1 VGAPAWSRPAEIGHR
16 DSVTRP
22 QDGEI
27 ARLLAGGGPIG
38 VLGPVAGW
46 APELRSAMDLVL
58 GSRHPLALCWGPEF
72 ALLYNDAYVPGAGRK
87 HPDGFGSPVR
97 VVFPEIWARIGP
109 LLERVMGTGEP
120 QGRQDDRLV
129 LQRHGFAEE
138 TYWNYSFSPLRD
150 GDGLVLGVLNVT
162 SETTRRVVGERRLRL
177 LARLAEAGRSADRVE
192 RVLEQVAAVLDAAPW
207 DVPFAA
213 LYRHR
218 ADHDDPRLVATAGFG
233 DRVPELPAPRG
244 AGFAVVELP
253 GGLTSGRGVRSTV
266 AVCAVLP
273 DAVGRPAAGVLLG
286 VPPALPFDADQRA
299 FLQLVVDHIGAA
311 VAAAAAADA
320 QGRRSAA
327 ITELDRARTEF
338 IVGLGEEFRA
348 PLAMILGPVEHLRG
362 SVPPDLRPDVD
373 VLERNA
379 ARMLK
384 LVDDLL
390 EVSRLEAGRAAA
402 GFVPLDLG
410 TVTGEL
416 AGLFRST
423 AERAGLILDIDCP
436 PLPHPVWVD
445 PELWEK
451 VVLNLL
457 SNAVKH
463 TFDGGVRV
471 EVTADG
477 EHAELRVIDTGVGV
491 PEDELPRMFDRF
503 HRVRGA
509 RSRAP
514 EGSGVGL
521 ALVRQ
526 AVELHGGT
534 VEVTSTVDIGS
545 VFIVRLPLGV
555 AHLPPEALAEPAAA
569 PARPAGELAQ
579 PFLAEARSWLAGAA
593 AAGPDG
599 VPELLAPGTGPSGRV
614 LVADGSSEV
623 RAYLARLLAEH
634 WEVQVVA
641 DGPQALVAATADPPD
656 LVVADAALPELDGL
670 ALLRALRA
678 DQGTAGVPVVLLSAS
693 AGAEAAVEGM
703 AAGADDYLVKPF
715 SARELVARVG
725 SHLQL
730 GRTRR
735 AAERRFRAMADATP
749 ALIWVDDAAGERQF
763 VNRGW
768 LDFTGAAEAA
778 VELGRAWQDRIHPDD
793 RQRYRTVREA
803 AAGAGAPFEVEYRLR
818 HAGGHHRWVLDRG
831 APVSTDEH
839 PTGFVG
845 GCLDV
850 DAQHRERRRN
860 LLFAEVATALDAE
873 RSAVGRFRA
882 LARTLVRHGIADA
895 VRVHE
900 QRPHDGLA
908 LRAVAAAD
916 PAAEPVLRAFPGD
929 PELLA
934 DVRATGRA
942 RLVEP
947 PDDHELGL
955 RSGVVVPLVAG
966 GRVLGV
972 LGVGRVR
979 DRVAYDAEDL
989 DLLTEIGRRAGV
1001 AVDNARLLE
1010 QERAA
1015 SQRLALLHRATARM
1029 SAAATSEEVAA
1040 IAADH
1045 LATLLGC
1052 PFVGVWSAA
1061 GRGPLR
1067 LIATHGWSDRVP
1079 GSWEQLSRRAD
1090 VPASRAFRDR
1100 RPVWIPDE
1108 ATWLAEAP
1116 RTWPV
1121 VRGAGMVALG
1131 LVPLLVRDRCLGVIG
1146 VGFAGEHDFADDER
1160 TATVAA
1166 VELAAQALDRSDL
1179 FRAETA
1185 ARRAAERLGA
1195 VATALSRAVG
1205 LDAVARVAV
1214 THAVAGTRARSAVVM
1229 LVGDGGQLQPMA
1241 VEGYDPDE
1249 ASGDLPGDVD
1259 HPLRHT
1265 LRTGEPTWTAGGD
1278 QDVYPVHK
1286 AAPLL
1291 VGGRAIGVLG
1301 LRFDTAPAYDEY
1313 RRSLVL
1319 ALAGQC
1325 AQAVARAQLHQT
1337 EHEMAVTL
1345 QRSLL
1350 PQQLPRIDRLALA
1363 PRYQPGTVGTEAG
1376 GDWYDVLE
1384 LTGGGRDRVAL
1395 VVGDVV
1401 GRGPAA
1407 AAVMGQLRSAL
1418 AANLVNGQGP
1428 AGALEQ
1434 LDLFARRVT
1443 GARASTVACAVLD
1456 LGSGELRYACAGH
1469 PPPLVVGPDGA
1480 VRQLGEGR
1488 GTPLGVVG
1496 RPPFAEAADEL
1507 APGATVLLCSDGLFE
1522 RRDEVVD
1529 EGLDR
1534 LCGVLSELVGP
1545 PEEIADELLDRML
1558 AGRSAPDDVA
1568 FVLARLL
1575 PAPLRLRLPAE
1586 PARLGELRGTVARW
1600 CAAIGMGEDGL
1611 TDLQLALG
1619 EAVTNSVEHAYL
1631 GREPEGVEV
1640 DLDRLPGG
1648 AVGVRVA
1655 DSGSWRPPP
1664 DDPGFRGRGLAL
1676 IGDIVSDLDVRRG
1689 PDGTTVRFRAPAVPV
1704 DTPPRTARRPAPAG
1718 PSAEPPRPAP
1728 EPTGTSVRRRSGP
1741 DGVRLLVDGDLDV
1754 AGTADVRAELLAEL
1768 DRAGTLTL
1776 VLDRRCWV
1784 SSAGVALLAELARRA
1799 DRPIRVSSPDGS
1811 PARRMLALAGLDR
1824 VLRVG

>member
-1 VGAPAWSRPAEIGHR
+1 M
-16 DSVTRP
+16 TRP
-22 QDGEI
+22 EDGEI
-27 ARLLAGGGPIG
+27 ARILAGDGPIG

-46 APELRSAMDLVL
+46 PPELRSTMDLL
-58 GSRHPLALCWGPEF
+58 MGSTHPLAVCWGPDF

-87 HPDGFGSPVR
+87 HPEGFGAPVR
-97 VVFPEIWARIGP
+97 AVWPEIWARIGP
-109 LLERVMGTGEP
+109 LLERVVRTGEP

-129 LQRHGFAEE
+129 MYRHGFAEE
-138 TYWNYSFSPLRD
+138 TYWNYSFSPLRTAD
-150 GDGLVLGVLNVT
+150 GRVAGVFNIT

-177 LARLAEAGRSADRVE
+177 LARLAEAGRDAGSVE
-192 RVLEQVAAVLDAAPW
+192 RVLQQVAAVLDTAQW

-213 LYRHR
+213 LYRHTPDR
-218 ADHDDPRLVATAGFG
+218 EGPRLVAAAGFG
-233 DRVPELPAPRG
+233 DRVPDLPAPG
-244 AGFAVVELP
+244 AVGFTMVELP
-253 GGLTSGRGVRSTV
+253 GGLVSGRGVRSTV
-266 AVCAVLP
+266 AASAVVAGA
-273 DAVGRPAAGVLLG
+273 DGGPALGVLLG
-286 VPPALPFDADQRA
+286 VPPALPFDADQRS
-299 FLQLVVDHIGAA
+299 FLQLVVDHVAAA
-311 VAAAAAADA
+311 VAAAGAAEARGRRAAAM
-320 QGRRSAA
+320 
-327 ITELDRARTEF
+327 TELERARTGF
-338 IVGLGEEFRA
+338 IAGFGEEFRT
-348 PLAMILGPVEHLRG
+348 PLAMILGPVEQLRDR
-362 SVPPDLRPDVD
+362 VPPDLRADVD

-390 EVSRLEAGRAAA
+390 EVSRLEAGRVA
-402 GFVPLDLG
+402 GAFVPVDLG
-410 TVTGEL
+410 AVTGEL

-436 PLPHPVWVD
+436 PLPRPVWVD

-471 EVTADG
+471 EVSADG
-477 EHAELRVIDTGVGV
+477 EHAELRVIDTGVGI
-491 PEDELPRMFDRF
+491 PEEELDRLFDRF
-503 HRVRGA
+503 HRVRGVPS
-509 RSRAP
+509 RSA
-514 EGSGVGL
+514 EGSGIGL

-545 VFIVRLPLGV
+545 VFIVRLPLGL
-555 AHLPPEALAEPAAA
+555 AHLPVDALGPAPEPGPRSASEIAE
-569 PARPAGELAQ
+569 
-579 PFLAEARSWLAGAA
+579 PFLAEARRWLPGAE
-593 AAGPDG
+593 PDEPA
-599 VPELLAPGTGPSGRV
+599 VPELLSPSGAPGGRV
-614 LVADGSSEV
+614 LVADGDPDI
-623 RAYLARLLAEH
+623 RAYIARLLSEH

-641 DGPQALVAATADPPD
+641 DGAQVLAAAAADPPD
-656 LVVADAALPELDGL
+656 MIVADVALPGPDDGPGGL
-670 ALLRALRA
+670 GLVRALRA
-678 DQGTAGVPVVLLSAS
+678 DPTTAGVPVVLVSAS
-693 AGAEAAVEGM
+693 AGEEAAVQGL

-749 ALIWVDDAAGERQF
+749 ALIWVDDASGERQF

-768 LDFTGAAEAA
+768 LDFTGTADAA

-793 RQRYRTVREA
+793 RKRYRSVREA
-803 AAGAGAPFEVEYRLR
+803 ATTTGAAFEVEYRLR
-818 HAGGHHRWVLDRG
+818 HASGHHRWVLDRG
-831 APVSTDEH
+831 APVSPDEH

-882 LARTLVRHGIADA
+882 LARTLVEHGVADLA
-895 VRVHE
+895 RVHE
-900 QRPHDGLA
+900 HRAEGTPA

-916 PAAEPVLRAFPGD
+916 PGAEPALRSFPGD
-929 PELLA
+929 LGLLGEVA
-934 DVRATGRA
+934 ATGRA
-942 RLVEP
+942 RLVVTG
-947 PDDHELGL
+947 PDHPLDVG
-955 RSGVVVPLVAG
+955 SGVVAPLVAG
-966 GRVLGV
+966 GRVLGLV
-972 LGVGRVR
+972 ALDRTV
-979 DRVAYDAEDL
+979 DRVAFDAEDL
-989 DLLTEIGRRAGV
+989 DLVVEIGRRAGV

-1029 SAAATSEEVAA
+1029 SAAVTSEEVAA

-1052 PFVGVWSAA
+1052 RFVGVWSAA
-1061 GRGPLR
+1061 GDGPLR
-1067 LIATHGWSDRVP
+1067 LIARHGWTDQVP
-1079 GSWEQLSRRAD
+1079 RSWDHLSRRAD
-1090 VPASRAFRDR
+1090 IPASRAYRAR
-1100 RPVWIPDE
+1100 QPIWIPDE
-1108 ATWLAEAP
+1108 GTWLRTDA

-1121 VRGAGMVALG
+1121 VSGAGMVALG
-1131 LVPLLVRDRCLGVIG
+1131 FVPLLVGDRCLGVVG
-1146 VGFAGEHDFADDER
+1146 VGFAGPHDFADDER
-1160 TATVAA
+1160 EAAVAA
-1166 VELAAQALDRSDL
+1166 VELAAQALDRADL
-1179 FRAETA
+1179 FRAETS
-1185 ARRAAERLGA
+1185 ARRAAERLSA

-1205 LDAVARVAV
+1205 LDAVAQVAV
-1214 THAVAGTRARSAVVM
+1214 THAVAGTRARSAVVL

-1241 VEGYDPDE
+1241 VEGYDPEE
-1249 ASGDLPGDVD
+1249 APGDLPSDAD
-1259 HPLRHT
+1259 HPLWKT
-1265 LRTGEPTWTAGGD
+1265 LRTGEPMWTAGGD

-1286 AAPLL
+1286 VAPLL

-1313 RRSLVL
+1313 RRAVVL
-1319 ALAGQC
+1319 TLAGQC

-1337 EHEMAVTL
+1337 EHEMAVVL

-1350 PQQLPRIDRLALA
+1350 PQQLPALDRLALA
-1363 PRYQPGTVGTEAG
+1363 PRYLPGTAGTEAG

-1384 LTGGGRDRVAL
+1384 LPDGGRERIAL

-1469 PPPLVVGPDGA
+1469 PPPLVVGTDGA
-1480 VRQLGEGR
+1480 VRRLTEGR
-1488 GTPLGVVG
+1488 GTPLGVTG
-1496 RPPFAEAADEL
+1496 RPPYAEAADHLE
-1507 APGATVLLCSDGLFE
+1507 PGATVLLCSDGLFE
-1522 RRDEVVD
+1522 RRNEVVD
-1529 EGLDR
+1529 RGLDR
-1534 LCGVLSELVGP
+1534 LAAVLGELDGP
-1545 PEEIADELLDRML
+1545 PEEVADELLDRMI
-1558 AGRSAPDDVA
+1558 ADRSAPDDVA

-1575 PAPLRLRLPAE
+1575 PGPLRLRLAAE
-1586 PARLGELRGTVARW
+1586 PEQLGVLRRAVGAW
-1600 CAAIGMGEDGL
+1600 CQMIGMGEGGL

-1631 GREPEGVEV
+1631 GAEPAGVDVE
-1640 DLDRLPGG
+1640 LDRLPGG
-1648 AVGVRVA
+1648 AVDVRVR
-1655 DSGSWRPPP
+1655 DSGHWRPPP
-1664 DDPGFRGRGLAL
+1664 EDPGFRGRGLSL
-1676 IGDIVSDLDVRRG
+1676 IRDIAEELAVEPG
-1689 PDGTTVRFRAPAVPV
+1689 PDGTTVRFRVPAVPL
-1704 DTPPRTARRPAPAG
+1704 DAPPGSRFPSPAHPSEPVEEAPAPLVGA
-1718 PSAEPPRPAP
+1718 SL
-1728 EPTGTSVRRRSGP
+1728 RRRTGS
-1741 DGVRLLVDGDLDV
+1741 DGVRLHVDGDLDL
-1754 AGTADVRAELLAEL
+1754 AGVADVRAELLAEL
-1768 DRAGTLTL
+1768 GRSGTVTL
-1776 VLDRRCWV
+1776 VLGRECWV
-1784 SSAGVALLAELARRA
+1784 SSAGIALLAELARSA
-1799 DRPIRVSSPDGS
+1799 DRPVRVHTPEGS

-1824 VLRVG
+1824 VLQVEADAVTAQ